1 MSKYTISLVASA
13 DSKEIT
19 QAPAKN
25 SLELYL
31 SDIRTI
37 PLLTRTEES
46 DLALKHS
53 KTGDKQAATMLV
65 LGNLRLVVKIAL
77 EFHRRWTLDVMELI
91 QEGNVGLLQAVKH
104 YDPLKGTKLSSYAS
118 YWIKAYLLKY
128 AIDNYRLVKIG
139 TTQTQKRLFYNLHK
153 EKRRL
158 EALGIC
164 PGPAQLAE
172 RFDTDEKTVV
182 EMQKRLAGP
191 DRSLNVPAVT
201 NGKESI
207 IDKVADTIVPFDREM
222 ADKEIID
229 IFKKRV
235 SKLKTSFNDKERTVL
250 DERLLAET
258 PLTLQSIGKNYGITK
273 ERVRQIEKGVK
284 NKIKT
289 DMLEAG
295 DDFIPLCRD
304 VSFNPV
310 FR

>member
-1 MSKYTISLVASA
+1 MSKYSINLVAAA
-13 DSKEIT
+13 DIREIT
-19 QAPAKN
+19 QTPAKS

-31 SDIRTI
+31 SEIRRI
-37 PLLTRTEES
+37 PMLTRTEES
-46 DLALKHS
+46 ALALKHS
-53 KTGDKQAATMLV
+53 KTGDKKAATMLV
-65 LGNLRLVVKIAL
+65 FGNLRLVVKIAL

-91 QEGNVGLLQAVKH
+91 QEGNVGLLQAVRH
-104 YDPLKGTKLSSYAS
+104 YDPFKGTKLSSYAS

-139 TTQTQKRLFYNLHK
+139 TTQTQKRLFYNLQK

-158 EALGIC
+158 EALAIC

-172 RFDTDEKTVV
+172 RFNTDEKTVV
-182 EMQKRLAGP
+182 EMQNRLAGP

-201 NGKESI
+201 NGKETI
-207 IDKVADTIVPFDREM
+207 INKVPAAIVPFDREI

-229 IFKKRV
+229 LFKQRV
-235 SKLKTSFNDKERTVL
+235 SKLKISFNDKERAVL

-258 PLTLQSIGKNYGITK
+258 PLTLQSIGKTHGITK
-273 ERVRQIEKGVK
+273 ERVRQIEKKVK

-289 DMLEAG
+289 DMLETFDG
-295 DDFIPLCRD
+295 FTPLFRD